1 MSVQAIGA
9 LEAIQPQTLQTTQA
23 GTTAVAPGFASWVE
37 HELNS
42 LNTQLVSAE
51 KGISQLAS
59 GTAENLH
66 AVMLQLEQARLAMQI
81 AGQVRS
87 RVLEAY
93 QDVMRM
99 QV

>member
-1 MSVQAIGA
+1 MSLQAIQA
-9 LEAIQPQTLQTTQA
+9 IEAMQPQTLQATQA
-23 GTTAVAPGFASWVE
+23 STSAAAPGFANWVE
-37 HELNS
+37 HELGN

-51 KGISQLAS
+51 QGINKLAS

-66 AVMLQLEQARLAMQI
+66 EVMLQLEQARLAMQV
-81 AGQVRS
+81 ASQVRS